1 MASAQISEVIQYLE
15 RRAPVAE
22 AEDWDNVGLLVGN
35 PQNRVTG
42 AVVSIDL
49 TPEAIQTALKKK
61 FNLIITHH
69 PCIFSRSGGVS
80 QLLAGDTVYE
90 AARSGLSVACW
101 HTNFDR
107 CSFEVVKK
115 ASSALGVRPLG
126 RFEEP
131 DQLQPSARELGYGF
145 WGDYKT
151 PKTFKEIAKRVK
163 EVFQINGFWIT
174 NPAPSLVKR
183 VGFVAGKGASFVKSA
198 SDLGVDLLITGEA
211 GYHTVLAGSKKNT
224 AVMELGHRE
233 SERFFIEIMG
243 TWLSQLGLGFEGIL
257 TPTQKIWLG
266 GP

>member
-1 MASAQISEVIQYLE
+1 MASAQIFEVIQYLE

-35 PQNRVTG
+35 PQDRVNG

-49 TPEAIQTALKKK
+49 THETIETALKHK

-69 PCIFSRSGGVS
+69 PCIFSRSGGAS
-80 QLLAGDTVYE
+80 RFLTGDPVYE
-90 AARSGLSVACW
+90 AARKGLSVACW

-107 CSFEVVKK
+107 CAFEVVKK
-115 ASSALGVRPLG
+115 ASAALGVKPLG
-126 RFEEP
+126 RFGDP
-131 DQLQPSARELGYGF
+131 GQVQLAAHDLGYGF
-145 WGDYKT
+145 WGEYKSAR
-151 PKTFKEIAKRVK
+151 PFKEIAKKVK

-211 GYHTVLAGSKKNT
+211 GYHTVLAGSKQST

-233 SERFFIEIMG
+233 SERFFIETMES
-243 TWLSQLGLGFEGIL
+243 WLSKLGLGFVGIS